1 MSADPWTQPDLF
13 EAERNQAGTVDLRAR
28 HLEEQLG
35 ASLNE
40 LEILRE
46 SLADVELAFEDRG
59 WMRLSMQAQLDLS
72 SAGRQQIRDLCR
84 VMAVVNPLSKRGL
97 SLRKAYIWGQGVTIT
112 VRDQSDDGQD
122 VNAVV
127 QEFLD
132 DPGTIKNLAGSQAHE
147 EMEQALYT
155 DGEAALALFTN
166 PLTGKVKPR
175 WVPVEQ
181 INDIITD
188 PDDASEDWYYRRD
201 YSERSLV
208 DGQLIERQRTV
219 YHPALG
225 YEPLGGSKPRY
236 INGAEVMWNAPIL
249 MVSVNRM
256 SNTGS
261 SRGIPDSFASIAWA
275 RSYKEFL
282 EQWSVLMKALARYAW
297 QTKTRGDRAKQVA
310 AKVGTAPATELR
322 GGNTAGAGAHVV
334 TDPNTSLEAI
344 PKTGATIDADSG
356 RPLAAMVAAGL
367 DVPVTM
373 LLGDPGV
380 TGARAV
386 ADTLDQPMELAM
398 NLRRALWTGFFRD
411 VINYVID
418 WSVRAPKGALTGRIT
433 REPGADR
440 VLVLLPDNDDRTV
453 DISWP
458 EFDSTPVD
466 ILVKAIV
473 EADGTGKVPPLVT
486 ARLLLQA
493 LGVDDI
499 DEELDQLTDN
509 EGNFIDPLVTAGQV
523 AAKAYR
529 DGRDP
534 AATLNGGAD
543 DDTADDDQPD

>member
-1 MSADPWTQPDLF
+1 MATADPWTQPDLF
-13 EAERNQAGTVDLRAR
+13 ESSRETSTLKVA

-35 ASLNE
+35 ASMNE

-59 WMRLSMQAQLDLS
+59 WLRLSMQAQLDLS
-72 SAGRQQIRDLCR
+72 SSGRQQIRDLCR

-97 SLRKAYIWGQGVTIT
+97 SLRKAYIWGQGVSIT
-112 VRDQSDDGQD
+112 VREQSEDGQD
-122 VNAVV
+122 VSAVV
-127 QEFLD
+127 QAFMD
-132 DPGTIKNLAGSQAHE
+132 DPGTIKNFSGTQAHE

-155 DGEAALALFTN
+155 DGEAAMALFTN
-166 PLTGKVKPR
+166 ALTGKVKPR
-175 WVPVEQ
+175 WIPVEQ
-181 INDIITD
+181 INDIITN

-201 YSERSLV
+201 YSERTV
-208 DGQLIERQRTV
+208 VGGQLIERQRTV
-219 YHPALG
+219 YYPALG
-225 YEPLGGSKPRY
+225 YEPLGASKPRY
-236 INGAEVMWNAPIL
+236 INGAEVMWNAPVL
-249 MVSVNRM
+249 MVSVNRI
-256 SNTGS
+256 SNAGS
-261 SRGIPDSFASIAWA
+261 TRGIPDSFASIAWA

-297 QTKTRGDRAKQVA
+297 QTKTRGDRAKQTA
-310 AKVGTAPATELR
+310 AKIGTAPVTDYR
-322 GGNTAGAGAHVV
+322 GGNQSGTGAHVV

-356 RPLAAMVAAGL
+356 RPLAAMVAAAL

-398 NLRRALWTGFFRD
+398 NLRRALWTQFFRD

-418 WSVRAPKGALTGRIT
+418 WAVRAPQGALDGRIT

-453 DISWP
+453 DIDWP

-466 ILVKAIV
+466 ILVNAIV
-473 EADGTGKVPPLVT
+473 AADGTMKMPELVT
-486 ARLLLQA
+486 LRLLLQA
-493 LGVDDI
+493 LKVQDI
-499 DEELDQLTDN
+499 DQVLDDMTDDQ
-509 EGNFIDPLVTAGQV
+509 GNFKSPEVTAGQV
-523 AAKAYR
+523 AVDR
-529 DGRDP
+529 HRQGEDP
-534 AATLNGGAD
+534 ASVIGGN
-543 DDTADDDQPD
+543 DTADEPTTDSGGAA